1 MSTQPTELPIGQLQP
16 NPFQPRETIKK
27 KEILDLIESVKS
39 YGIIEPLVVASTPAG
54 YQIIAGERRWRAAKE
69 AGLLEVP
76 VVIRETTPKLMLE
89 LALVENVQ
97 RKNLNPIER
106 AKGFQQLIREFG
118 FTGKDLSAKIGKSEA
133 YLSNSLRLL
142 DLPDMIKDGLM
153 KRVITEGHAR
163 ALASLDK
170 ESMMI
175 DCYRQ
180 LVNEGA
186 SVRRAEELVRML
198 KNKLIQA
205 RFPSQNQGKGQANQ
219 TGISQSQD
227 QRLTKLKASI
237 KAKLSQPAKVGLT
250 RSNRQT
256 RLTITFKGSVA
267 TTEEDL
273 EKIIELLN
281 QE

>member
-1 MSTQPTELPIGQLQP
+1 MSTQPTELPINQLQP

-27 KEILDLIESVKS
+27 EDILDLIESVKS
-39 YGIIEPLVVASTPAG
+39 YGIIEPLVVAHTPAG

-69 AGLLEVP
+69 AGLTKVP

-118 FTGKDLSAKIGKSEA
+118 FIGKELAAKIGKSQA
-133 YLSNSLRLL
+133 YVSNSLRLL
-142 DLPDMIKDGLM
+142 DLPDMIKDGLI
-153 KRVITEGHAR
+153 KGLITEGHAR
-163 ALASLDK
+163 ALISLEN

-186 SVRRAEELVRML
+186 SVRRAEELVRVL
-198 KNKLIQA
+198 KNRLIQA
-205 RFPSQNQGKGQANQ
+205 KFPSQDRSEGQADQIEAN
-219 TGISQSQD
+219 SPHD
-227 QRLTKLKASI
+227 QRLIKLKKSI
-237 KAKLSQPAKVGLT
+237 KAKLSQPTKIKLT

-273 EKIIELLN
+273 EKIIELLDR
-281 QE
+281 E

>member
-1 MSTQPTELPIGQLQP
+1 MSTQPTQLPIDQLQP
-16 NPFQPRETIKK
+16 NPFQPRETVK
-27 KEILDLIESVKS
+27 KEDLLGLIESVQS
-39 YGIIEPLVVASTPAG
+39 YGIIEPLVVAHTPAG

-69 AGLLEVP
+69 AGLKEVP

-97 RKNLNPIER
+97 RKNLNSIER

-118 FTGKDLSAKIGKSEA
+118 FSGKDLAAKIGKSQA
-133 YLSNSLRLL
+133 YVSNSLRLL
-142 DLPDMIKDGLM
+142 DLPDTIKDGLI
-153 KRVITEGHAR
+153 KGFITEGHAR

-170 ESMMI
+170 ESMMV

-180 LVNEGA
+180 LVVEGA
-186 SVRRAEELVRML
+186 SVRRAEELVRVL
-198 KNKLIQA
+198 KNRLIQA
-205 RFPSQNQGKGQANQ
+205 QFPSQNQDGEQVDQIGPNQ
-219 TGISQSQD
+219 TQD
-227 QRLTKLKASI
+227 QRLIKLKKSI
-237 KAKLSQPAKVGLT
+237 AAKLNQPTNVRLT

-256 RLTITFKGSVA
+256 RLIITFKGSVA